1 MGLVHPER
9 PEMWSPQDTLSV
21 SVASPGLLCDVNFAE
36 ATGANTATANIVV
49 MITET
54 VLARFTVNSYRS
66 GGRTRSR
73 KPSVCPSESLVERLH
88 EQNGRPVRAAVLLDA
103 DEAQALISACSRTP
117 SVTTTV
123 SLVFLAW
130 TKPRIDRT
138 SRMIPAVTMPQPA
151 QTAIV
156 ATVHQP

>member
-21 SVASPGLLCDVNFAE
+21 SVASPGLLCVVNFAE
-36 ATGANTATANIVV
+36 ATGANTATTNIAV

-54 VLARFTVNSYRS
+54 VLARFTVISFDQAGEREAGQRAYAHPRALSNDSTN
-66 GGRTRSR
+66 RTAAPRGTA
-73 KPSVCPSESLVERLH
+73 VRL
-88 EQNGRPVRAAVLLDA
+88 A
-103 DEAQALISACSRTP
+103 DEAQALIGAYSGVL

-123 SLVFLAW
+123 SLAFLAW

-151 QTAIV
+151 HTAIV